1 MIIQKVQYYLKLEVD
16 SALLQKMSRL
26 GLLHYPK
33 EFGGFLVGRYSEDF
47 STLYVL
53 DFLLTNVYINSALS
67 FERVPKDLGGYFQN
81 LYEKYGL
88 YYIGEWHTHP
98 DCSAD
103 YSQQDLMAMLGI
115 LKDPGVLIKNPILLI
130 LSLSSTTL
138 KDYKF
143 FVLKN
148 DRLLEYE

>member
-1 MIIQKVQYYLKLEVD
+1 MIIQKLQDDFKLEID
-16 SALLQKMSRL
+16 SVLLQKMSEV

-53 DFLLTNVYINSALS
+53 DCLLTNAYISSALS
-67 FERVPKDLGGYFQN
+67 FERLPKNLDCYFQN

-98 DCSAD
+98 NCSAN

>member
-1 MIIQKVQYYLKLEVD
+1 MIIQKSQDDFKLEID
-16 SALLQKMSRL
+16 STLLQKMSKL

-47 STLYVL
+47 STLHIL
-53 DFLLTNVYINSALS
+53 DCLLTDIYINSALS
-67 FERVPKDLGGYFQN
+67 FERVPKDLGGYFQH
-81 LYEKYGL
+81 LYEQHGL

-98 DCSAD
+98 DCSAN